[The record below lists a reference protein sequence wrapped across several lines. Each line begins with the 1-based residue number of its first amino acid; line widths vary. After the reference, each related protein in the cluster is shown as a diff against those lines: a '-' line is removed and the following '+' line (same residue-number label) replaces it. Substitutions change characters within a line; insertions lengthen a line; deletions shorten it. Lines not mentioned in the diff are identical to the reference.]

1 MTYDELQEGYI
12 RCFHHLQIPDR
23 VIALSRGGLFGGVL
37 ASHYFKKPM
46 MVLDFSSD
54 RGNGS
59 TAGSDLSSLDSLPS
73 GSKVLIVDDVCDTG
87 STLSEINYYLGSRVD
102 HQTVVA
108 HLKAESKFLPTQAI
122 YNKVPTH
129 HWVVYPWELV
139 DGH

>member
-12 RCFHHLQIPDR
+12 RCFQHLQIPDR

-46 MVLDFSSD
+46 MVLDFSSS

-59 TAGSDLSSLDSLPS
+59 TAGSDLSSLDSLPP

-87 STLSEINYYLGSRVD
+87 STLSEINYYLGSRVN